1 MTTIDPRTLKPGD
14 RIRYQREATVKG
26 NFDGY
31 LSLKSERGNGR
42 PAEFRLEY
50 EGWVPTTFEL
60 LERPLPAEPAPGTV
74 VVFRLRAGHTGGHLT
89 NGTAYQRFDSWWQT
103 TGAGGPGRYS
113 WADVLTFHPEADFER
128 IEIGTRS

>member
-14 RIRYQREATVKG
+14 RIRYQREATVNG

-50 EGWVPTTFEL
+50 EGRVPTTFEL
-60 LERPLPAEPAPGTV
+60 LERPVPAEPAPGTV
-74 VVFRLRAGHTGGHLT
+74 VVFRPRTGRLT
-89 NGTAYQRFDSWWQT
+89 NGTAYQRFGQWWQT
-103 TGAGGPGRYS
+103 TRAGGPGRYS
-113 WADVLTFHPEADFER
+113 WADVLTLHPDDKFER
-128 IEIGTRS
+128 ITIGAPGA